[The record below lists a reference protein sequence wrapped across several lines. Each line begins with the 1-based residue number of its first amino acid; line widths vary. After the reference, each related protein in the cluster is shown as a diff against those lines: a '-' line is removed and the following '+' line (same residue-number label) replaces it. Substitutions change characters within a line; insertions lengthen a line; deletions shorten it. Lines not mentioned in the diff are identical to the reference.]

1 MNSRIAFDL
10 IGIVAL
16 CLTVGCFSKSSTTQ
30 ASFESSSKIASSPF
44 KSSSKS
50 SGGDEKKKKDNG
62 DEKKETSFQRDVRNH
77 TAAFARSAGE
87 PDLKS
92 FQRDLSAIAE
102 DHGITNWE
110 QFADTYVAI
119 GWGLADSG
127 LDDWSA
133 QQLATA
139 LSDDD
144 IGHLTLVQSGYESR
158 NIQ

>member
-1 MNSRIAFDL
+1 MIARIALGL
-10 IGIVAL
+10 IISLAL
-16 CLTVGCFSKSSTTQ
+16 CLAIGCFSKSSTTQ

-50 SGGDEKKKKDNG
+50 SGGDEKKKKDGG
-62 DEKKETSFQRDVRNH
+62 DEKQETSFQRDVRNH
-77 TAAFARSAGE
+77 TAEFARSAGE
-87 PDLKS
+87 PDLES

-144 IGHLTLVQSGYESR
+144 ISHLTLVQSGYKSR